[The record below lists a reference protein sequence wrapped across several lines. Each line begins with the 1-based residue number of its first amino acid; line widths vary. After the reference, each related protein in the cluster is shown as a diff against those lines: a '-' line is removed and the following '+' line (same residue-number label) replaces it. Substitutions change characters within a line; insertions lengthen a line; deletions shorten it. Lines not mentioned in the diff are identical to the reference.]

1 MADKPKTVRGT
12 VAGAVVETSEE
23 NAARLGSAFTPEK
36 ASAKKSTSTR
46 KSASSDDK

>member
-23 NAARLGSAFTPEK
+23 NAERLGSAFTPEK
-36 ASAKKSTSTR
+36 KAPA
-46 KSASSDDK
+46 KSASSKSKK